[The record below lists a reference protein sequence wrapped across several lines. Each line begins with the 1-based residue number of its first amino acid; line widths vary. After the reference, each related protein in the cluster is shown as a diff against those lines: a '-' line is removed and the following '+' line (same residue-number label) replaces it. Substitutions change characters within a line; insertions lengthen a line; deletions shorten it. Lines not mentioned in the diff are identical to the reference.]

1 MFNSSPLGCLV
12 VVDDD
17 QNIADM
23 LKLNLVDEGF
33 SVEVHK
39 VAEEVDLDSLADACL
54 IIVDAMNQP
63 YNGMDFTR
71 DIKSNRSTES
81 VPVIMCSSLDGEDIV
96 LDAFEAGADD
106 FVLKPFSL
114 RELIARVK
122 AVLRRRPRQ
131 GVGTHQPSS
140 GRMPLSVPSHN
151 LQVDLTNQRVVEDG
165 IVVPLT
171 RTDYA
176 ILVFLITHQNTF
188 FTRDQIC
195 EEVWRDEAGSNSR
208 IVDTNI
214 SRLRKKLGESGK
226 YLINQYGKGY
236 AFVDKL

>member
-1 MFNSSPLGCLV
+1 MFSSSPLGCLV

-33 SVEVHK
+33 SVRLHRI
-39 VAEEVDLDSLADACL
+39 AAEVDIDSLTDACL
-54 IIVDAMNQP
+54 VIVDAMNQP
-63 YNGMDFTR
+63 YTGMDFTH
-71 DIKSNRSTES
+71 DIKSNRGTETL
-81 VPVIMCSSLDGEDIV
+81 PVIICTGSEKEDIV
-96 LDAFEAGADD
+96 LDAFDAGADD

-131 GVGTHQPSS
+131 GVGVHNPSS
-140 GRMPLSVPSHN
+140 TRMPLSVPSHN
-151 LQVDLTNQRVVEDG
+151 LQVDITNQRVVEDG
-165 IVVPLT
+165 VVVPLT
-171 RTDYA
+171 RTEYA
-176 ILVFLITHQNTF
+176 ILVFLIKNQNTF

-195 EEVWRDEAGSNSR
+195 DEVWRDEAGSNSR

>member
-17 QNIADM
+17 KNIADM
-23 LKLNLVDEGF
+23 LKFNLVEEGF
-33 SVEVHK
+33 SVRVHDIAAEV
-39 VAEEVDLDSLADACL
+39 ELESLVDACMV
-54 IIVDAMNQP
+54 IVDAMKQP
-63 YNGMDFTR
+63 YTGMDFTR
-71 DIKSNRSTES
+71 DIKAFRPTEALPVIICTES
-81 VPVIMCSSLDGEDIV
+81 ENEDIV
-96 LDAFEAGADD
+96 LDAFDAGADD

-131 GVGTHQPSS
+131 GVGVHSPSS
-140 GRMPLSVPSHN
+140 ARAPLSVPSHN
-151 LQVDLTNQRVVEDG
+151 LQVDLSNQRVVEG
-165 IVVPLT
+165 GVVVPLT
-171 RTDYA
+171 RTEYA
-176 ILVFLITHQNTF
+176 ILVFLIKHQNTF

>member
-1 MFNSSPLGCLV
+1 MYNSSPLGCLV

-23 LKLNLVDEGF
+23 LKLNLADEGF
-33 SVEVHK
+33 AVEVHS
-39 VAEEVDLDSLADACL
+39 VAEEVDIDALAEACL
-54 IIVDAMNQP
+54 VIVDAMKQP
-63 YNGMDFTR
+63 YNGMDLTR
-71 DIKSNRSTES
+71 DIKSNRATES
-81 VPVIMCSSLDGEDIV
+81 LPVIICSGSDGEDIV

-131 GVGTHQPSS
+131 GVGVHQPSVA
-140 GRMPLSVPSHN
+140 RAPLSLPSHN
-151 LQVDLTNQRVVEDG
+151 LQVDLVNQRVVEDG

-171 RTDYA
+171 RTEYS
-176 ILVFLITHQNTF
+176 ILVFLIKHQNTF

>member
-23 LKLNLVDEGF
+23 LKFNLVEEGF
-33 SVEVHK
+33 SVK
-39 VAEEVDLDSLADACL
+39 VENTAAEVDIDALAEACL
-54 IIVDAMNQP
+54 VIVDAMAQP
-63 YNGMDFTR
+63 YNGMDLTR
-71 DIKSNRSTES
+71 DIKSNRATETL
-81 VPVIMCSSLDGEDIV
+81 PVIICTGSDNEDIV
-96 LDAFEAGADD
+96 LDAFDAGADD

-131 GVGTHQPSS
+131 GVGVHQPSS
-140 GRMPLSVPSHN
+140 GRTPISVPSHN

-165 IVVPLT
+165 VVVPLT
-171 RTDYA
+171 RTEYA
-176 ILVFLITHQNTF
+176 ILVFLIKNQNTF

-195 EEVWRDEAGSNSR
+195 DEVWRDEAGSNSR